1 MPQAT
6 KQQLPLHNASF
17 YQFFYQLHINR
28 HSPERKQNSLDCI
41 IPKTIDRNENCSGGP
56 LVLGFNPTDDDFSRS
71 GPFRY
76 DIDLE
81 DDH

>member
-1 MPQAT
+1 M
-6 KQQLPLHNASF
+6 
-17 YQFFYQLHINR
+17 
-28 HSPERKQNSLDCI
+28 KQNLLDCI

-81 DDH
+81 DDHWSLIKYFWATFFYKNKSNS

>member
-1 MPQAT
+1 M
-6 KQQLPLHNASF
+6 
-17 YQFFYQLHINR
+17 
-28 HSPERKQNSLDCI
+28 KQNLLDCI